1 MNNGSEYIIRTST
14 EPQSVKKLKADGNG
28 LIFGMLVGMVASI
41 HIWNETDREFFQIVI
56 EDLKFRLIHF
66 HII

>member
-1 MNNGSEYIIRTST
+1 MNNGSEYIIRTSA

-41 HIWNETDREFFQIVI
+41 HI
-56 EDLKFRLIHF
+56 
-66 HII
+66 

>member
-1 MNNGSEYIIRTST
+1 MNNGSEYIIRTSA
-14 EPQSVKKLKADGNG
+14 EPHSVKKWKADGNG
-28 LIFGMLVGMVASI
+28 LIFGMLVGMVASL